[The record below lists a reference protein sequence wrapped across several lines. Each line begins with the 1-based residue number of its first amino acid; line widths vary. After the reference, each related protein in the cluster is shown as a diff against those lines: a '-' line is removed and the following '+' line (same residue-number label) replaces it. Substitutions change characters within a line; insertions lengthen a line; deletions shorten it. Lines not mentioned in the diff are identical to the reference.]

1 MMSEGPRLEFGWDEA
16 NARHLA
22 RHRIS
27 PSEFEQAMMYHPLI
41 FDFSD
46 ESGEDRWFALG
57 ATEGLRVLVLLFTY
71 RQKRIRPITG
81 WDADK
86 KMRKLYFQKKG
97 E

>member
-1 MMSEGPRLEFGWDEA
+1 MSGGTLWEFDWDAA
-16 NARHLA
+16 NTRHLA

-27 PSEFEQAMMYHPLI
+27 PSEFEQVMMHHPLI
-41 FDFSD
+41 LDFSD

-86 KMRKLYFQKKG
+86 KMRKLYFQRKG